1 MKTSASSSRLSRRT
15 LFAGAGVA
23 GAAAV
28 AATALPAV
36 VPRRAEPAPTTGRPA
51 PEKGGGYA
59 LTEHVKRYYKTA
71 RV

>member
-1 MKTSASSSRLSRRT
+1 MSEAKNKLSRRT
-15 LFAGAGVA
+15 VFAGIGTA
-23 GAAAV
+23 GAVAAV
-28 AATALPAV
+28 ATAIPLA
-36 VPRRAEPAPTTGRPA
+36 PAPQPQAAAPRPM

>member
-1 MKTSASSSRLSRRT
+1 MKTSEPSHRLSRRV

-28 AATALPAV
+28 AAAALPV

>member
-1 MKTSASSSRLSRRT
+1 MSEAKNQLSRRT
-15 LFAGAGVA
+15 VFAGMGAA
-23 GAAAV
+23 GAVAAV
-28 AATALPAV
+28 ATTMPLA
-36 VPRRAEPAPTTGRPA
+36 RAPQPQAEVSRPV

>member
-1 MKTSASSSRLSRRT
+1 MKTSESSHRLSRRV

-28 AATALPAV
+28 AAAALP

>member
-1 MKTSASSSRLSRRT
+1 MKASESSHRLSRRV

-28 AATALPAV
+28 ATALPIAQ
-36 VPRRAEPAPTTGRPA
+36 RHTGAEPEASRPA